1 MAGVPSRL
9 AAPPTLTWQ
18 GSLLGS
24 GVPVVDRSFA
34 RASRIELSDDAWVD
48 VVPGWLDGAD
58 TLFARLVDAVPWR
71 EAEVP
76 MYDKVLPQPRLS
88 AWWGTRTD
96 QPWPDGVPSLAE
108 ALTDRY
114 EVPFDSLGANLYRDG
129 RDSVAWHGDR
139 SYRDHELAYV
149 AVLTLG
155 ASRRFLLRPKGGGPS
170 VRLDPAP
177 GDLLVM
183 GGTCQRTWQHSV
195 PKTASGVGPRL
206 SVTLRHSVALGDDPP
221 PAGEARA

>member
-24 GVPVVDRSFA
+24 GEPVVDRSFA
-34 RASRIELSDDAWVD
+34 RAERIELSEDAWVD
-48 VVPGWLDGAD
+48 LVPGWLDGAD
-58 TLFARLVDAVPWR
+58 TLFERLVDAVPWR
-71 EAEVP
+71 ESEVP

-88 AWWGTRTD
+88 TWWGTRSD
-96 QPWPDGVPSLAE
+96 LPWPDGVPTLAD
-108 ALTDRY
+108 ALGERY
-114 EVPFDSLGANLYRDG
+114 GVPFDSLGANLYRDG

-139 SYRDHELAYV
+139 SYREHEIAYV

-170 VRLDPAP
+170 IRLDPAP

-195 PKTASGVGPRL
+195 PKTAAAVGPRL
-206 SVTLRHSVALGDDPP
+206 SVTLRHSMALGGDPTD
-221 PAGEARA
+221 PA